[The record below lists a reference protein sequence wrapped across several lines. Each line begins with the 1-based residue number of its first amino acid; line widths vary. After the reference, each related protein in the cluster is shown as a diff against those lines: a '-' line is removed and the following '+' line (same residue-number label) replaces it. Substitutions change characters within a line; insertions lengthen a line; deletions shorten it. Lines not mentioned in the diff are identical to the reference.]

1 MIEEIVMEAV
11 KKRAELEEKVKALQ
25 EEKAS
30 LLAEIEALK
39 AIPELEA
46 KISALES
53 EMAKLREE
61 RKRASAYAKFVSSE

>member
-1 MIEEIVMEAV
+1 MESV
-11 KKRAELEEKVKALQ
+11 KKRAELEEKVKSLE

-46 KISALES
+46 KIFALEP
-53 EMAKLREE
+53 
-61 RKRASAYAKFVSSE
+61 